1 MKYLAGSLYPVL
13 LVLIA
18 VVLWNNTAIRTTIKV
33 NKKSILVFLF
43 LNFVIINILLFFHLR
58 QEQFIA
64 YWDFGGF
71 WRSSVEFNQMM
82 NRSVKE
88 AMDNLWFSLNY

>member
-18 VVLWNNTAIRTTIKV
+18 VVLWNNTAIRSTIKK

-58 QEQFIA
+58 QEQFIV
-64 YWDFGGF
+64 YCDF
-71 WRSSVEFNQMM
+71 V
-82 NRSVKE
+82 
-88 AMDNLWFSLNY
+88 